1 VVNIKSLIL
10 NNRNFTVHK
19 NYFEKIEDKK
29 ISFLFSK
36 EFFSNKEF
44 IRILT
49 RHLHNNLK
57 QRIEFLGISETEFIS
72 KIVFD
77 KDDKNFNNAKNPN
90 LFSNEFFSLI
100 EKVLDAKVKI
110 VHVYITF
117 YFITTSVSR
126 CSSSATNNYE

>member
-1 VVNIKSLIL
+1 
-10 NNRNFTVHK
+10 
-19 NYFEKIEDKK
+19 
-29 ISFLFSK
+29 
-36 EFFSNKEF
+36 
-44 IRILT
+44 
-49 RHLHNNLK
+49 LHNNLK

-100 EKVLDAKVKI
+100 EKVLDAKAKI